1 MNHLTALQ
9 NHSRKNPM
17 ETGTGMQIGTGTVV
31 NFFYTLKDEAGVVL
45 ETNRKA
51 EPQACLIGRR
61 NILPGL
67 EAALLGK
74 SVGATV
80 NVTLPPEQ
88 AYGPRRDNAEHRVP
102 IKHLVQAPKKLLPGL
117 VVSLNTKEGTRSA
130 RIIKVGKFNV
140 DVDANH
146 PYAGQTLVFELEVV
160 EVREASQEEQAHGH
174 AHGAGGHH
182 H

>member
-1 MNHLTALQ
+1 
-9 NHSRKNPM
+9 M
-17 ETGTGMQIGTGTVV
+17 ETGTGMQIGTGTVA

-74 SVGATV
+74 SAGATV

-88 AYGPRRDNAEHRVP
+88 AYGLRRDNAEHRVP
-102 IKHLVQAPKKLLPGL
+102 IKHLLQAPKKLLPGL

>member
-1 MNHLTALQ
+1 
-9 NHSRKNPM
+9 
-17 ETGTGMQIGTGTVV
+17 MQIGTGSVV
-31 NFFYTLKDEAGVVL
+31 KFFYTLKDEEGVVL

-67 EAALLGK
+67 EAALLGQAA
-74 SVGATV
+74 GDTV
-80 NVTLPPEQ
+80 HVTLPPAQ
-88 AYGPRRDNAEHRVP
+88 AYGPRRDNAAHRVP
-102 IKHLVQAPKKLLPGL
+102 IKHLLQAPKKLLPGM
-117 VVSLNTKEGTRSA
+117 VVALNTKDGTRSA

-182 H
+182 HSS